1 MSNEIQKFKKKVRN
15 SKAWKTLRHEKNV
28 EQKGL
33 DPITGSKLTKLANL
47 HHMCLIES
55 EYNNLTNKDNFVLL
69 NRQTHETIH
78 ILYKWYCKDRKV
90 ISRILELL
98 EKMKKLND

>member
-1 MSNEIQKFKKKVRN
+1 MNDNQKAKKRVRN

-47 HHMCLIES
+47 HHMDLNE
-55 EYNNLTNKDNFVLL
+55 NNYHKLDNNDNFILL

-78 ILYKWYCKDRKV
+78 ILYKWYCKDIKV
-90 ISRILELL
+90 ISRIVELL
-98 EKMKKLND
+98 ERMKKLND

>member
-28 EQKGL
+28 EQKGI

-47 HHMCLIES
+47 HHMDLNE
-55 EYNNLTNKDNFVLL
+55 NNYSKLDNKDNFILL
-69 NRQTHETIH
+69 NRQTHETLH
-78 ILYKWYCKDRKV
+78 ILYKWFARDKRV
-90 ISRILELL
+90 ISRLVELL

>member
-1 MSNEIQKFKKKVRN
+1 MNDSQKAKKRVRN

-47 HHMCLIES
+47 HHMDLNE
-55 EYNNLTNKDNFVLL
+55 NNYHKLDNKDNFILL

-90 ISRILELL
+90 ISRLVELL
-98 EKMKKLND
+98 EKMKELNS